1 GDGTSGPPNVKWQ
14 FPPTGFPFTAGV
26 HGDDDYKRPGAAWD
40 DVLIITTGGEALVH
54 DGVQAGY
61 GRLHALNACATSEV
75 NRVRWLLDV
84 PHNSFGG
91 YSLGAPTVSGGIVYI
106 GTDQGHLVVIADPSL
121 VPPSGYRCSN
131 VDYSTAASCTA
142 ASYVMVP
149 IPQVLADVSL

>member
-1 GDGTSGPPNVKWQ
+1 GNIIWKFQPVPFNLDDDPDWAAGAAVMLTSCGTLIASVQKDGYTYAVGAGDGTSGPPNVKWQ

-91 YSLGAPTVSGGIVYI
+91 YSLGAPTV
-106 GTDQGHLVVIADPSL
+106 
-121 VPPSGYRCSN
+121 
-131 VDYSTAASCTA
+131 
-142 ASYVMVP
+142 
-149 IPQVLADVSL
+149 